1 MEDFIYRHYR
11 LLFGLSMVA
20 IVILSF
26 YVGMLE
32 GKRGGGAPVTL
43 SCTDEVLKS
52 LSIHAASPGVPMP
65 QEATVPKEAV
75 SEGKQ
80 GMFAGS
86 KNGTKYY
93 TPGCAGLDRI
103 KPENIIWF
111 TDAQDATLQ
120 GYTAAAC

>member
-1 MEDFIYRHYR
+1 MEDFLYRHYR
-11 LLFGLSMVA
+11 LLFGLSMA
-20 IVILSF
+20 TIVILSF

-32 GKRGGGAPVTL
+32 GKRGGGRPVTL
-43 SCTDEVLKS
+43 SCSDEVLKS
-52 LSIHAASPGVPMP
+52 VRIPAPVDTPTAPEAPIVP
-65 QEATVPKEAV
+65 EV
-75 SEGKQ
+75 SSSQTRG

-93 TPGCAGLDRI
+93 TPGCSGLDRI

-111 TDAQDATLQ
+111 KDAQDATLQ

>member
-11 LLFGLSMVA
+11 LLFGLSMIA

-32 GKRGGGAPVTL
+32 GKRGGGVPVRL
-43 SCTDEVLKS
+43 SCTDEVLKG
-52 LSIHAASPGVPMP
+52 LSIQPSVGVPVP
-65 QEATVPKEAV
+65 EATTMPKEAV

-93 TPGCAGLDRI
+93 TPGCTGLDRI

>member
-1 MEDFIYRHYR
+1 MA
-11 LLFGLSMVA
+11 A

-32 GKRGGGAPVTL
+32 GKRGGGSTVTL

-52 LSIHAASPGVPMP
+52 LTIHAPLESIATLDAPVLPKASSTS
-65 QEATVPKEAV
+65 ATE
-75 SEGKQ
+75 

-111 TDAQDATLQ
+111 KDAQDATLQ

>member
-1 MEDFIYRHYR
+1 MI
-11 LLFGLSMVA
+11 A

-32 GKRGGGAPVTL
+32 GKREVGSSVVLA
-43 SCTDEVLKS
+43 CTEEVLS
-52 LSIHAASPGVPMP
+52 QLAIAPAGEM
-65 QEATVPKEAV
+65 AV
-75 SEGKQ
+75 EGKQ
-80 GMFAGS
+80 QSVVVEEGMFAGS

-111 TDAQDATLQ
+111 KDAQDATLQ
-120 GYTAAAC
+120 GYTPANC

>member
-1 MEDFIYRHYR
+1 M
-11 LLFGLSMVA
+11 GA
-20 IVILSF
+20 IVILAF

-32 GKRGGGAPVTL
+32 GKRTGGKSVVLACSADVL
-43 SCTDEVLKS
+43 SQMA
-52 LSIHAASPGVPMP
+52 IQGP
-65 QEATVPKEAV
+65 QKDTVQEEAT
-75 SEGKQ
+75 SETTPSSVQ

-111 TDAQDATLQ
+111 ASVEDATLQ